1 LTLVSL
7 HREKMAFFTCVK
19 SSVPILSE
27 DELEED
33 DLLLLSSSSDTAAS
47 SQQSTPQPHHHHQ
60 QHHLAENLRTS
71 TDTVD
76 TLTEDDLPA
85 ASSSS
90 QNSTPT
96 PHRFSY
102 EVDPELGAFV

>member
-1 LTLVSL
+1 MFLY
-7 HREKMAFFTCVK
+7 REKMAFFTCVK

-33 DLLLLSSSSDTAAS
+33 DLLLSSSSDTAAS
-47 SQQSTPQPHHHHQ
+47 SQQSTPQPQHHH

-71 TDTVD
+71 TETVD
-76 TLTEDDLPA
+76 TLTEDDLLPA
-85 ASSSS
+85 ASSS

>member
-47 SQQSTPQPHHHHQ
+47 SQQSTPQPQHHH

-71 TDTVD
+71 TETVD
-76 TLTEDDLPA
+76 TLTEDDLLPVV
-85 ASSSS
+85 SSSS

>member
-1 LTLVSL
+1 
-7 HREKMAFFTCVK
+7 MAFFTCVK

-47 SQQSTPQPHHHHQ
+47 SQQSTPQPQH

-71 TDTVD
+71 TETVD
-76 TLTEDDLPA
+76 TLTEDDLLPA
-85 ASSSS
+85 ASS